1 MDLKVWGYLLMT
13 KPMSTVFQIRFKL
26 LEAENSISSM
36 ETEVDCL
43 KEQILL
49 MRQAIQEKQDF
60 IDNLRPRLD
69 RLMEIRRRHHE

>member
-1 MDLKVWGYLLMT
+1 MSKT
-13 KPMSTVFQIRFKL
+13 MSTVFKIRFTL
-26 LEAENSISSM
+26 LEAESSINSM

-60 IDNLRPRLD
+60 IDNLRPRLEK
-69 RLMEIRRRHHE
+69 LMELRRPHHE

>member
-1 MDLKVWGYLLMT
+1 MP

-26 LEAENSISSM
+26 LESESSISAM

-60 IDNLRPRLD
+60 IDNLRPRLE